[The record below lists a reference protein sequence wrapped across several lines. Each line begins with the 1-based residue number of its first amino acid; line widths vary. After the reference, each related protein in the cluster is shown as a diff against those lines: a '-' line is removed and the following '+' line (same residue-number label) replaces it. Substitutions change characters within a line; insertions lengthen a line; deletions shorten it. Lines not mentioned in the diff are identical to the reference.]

1 MQRRSLFTSIKNQ
14 CQLRVSY
21 ELKIYVIKSLRDLL
35 LLAIEFF
42 IETTMVQLISTFEH
56 DRTPLRDLGYE
67 FLEIINARKIA
78 FIGYTYQFSIETL
91 AIIWILFC
99 FCNGTYGLSII
110 QKGARCLTIA
120 RALRVCLFSM
130 TMLPSPKPWCRF
142 PGPVKPFTILIG
154 GACNDLLYS
163 GHVTIYTLTG
173 IAFTVLSQRYPLR
186 ILRVGI
192 PLFIWLHLIQRII
205 CTILERHHYSIDMFL
220 GCIVTLLIWKCKPLH
235 IDLPKVPQNL
245 FLHLKQLLFPKFR
258 SIPKEV

>member
-1 MQRRSLFTSIKNQ
+1 MQRRSLFASIKSQ
-14 CQLRVSY
+14 CQLRVSD
-21 ELKIYVIKSLRDLL
+21 ELKIYVLKSLRDLL

-56 DRTPLRDLGYE
+56 DRTPLRDLGFE
-67 FLEIINARKIA
+67 LLEKIHVKRIA
-78 FIGYTYQFSIETL
+78 YIGFQFSIEML

-99 FCNGTYGLSII
+99 FCNGSYGLTII

-130 TMLPSPKPWCRF
+130 TILPSPKPWCRF

-173 IAFTVLSQRYPLR
+173 IAFTVLSQRYPFR
-186 ILRVGI
+186 ILRIGI
-192 PLFIWLHLIQRII
+192 PIFIWLHIIQRII

-245 FLHLKQLLFPKFR
+245 FLHLKQLLFPKVR
-258 SIPKEV
+258 SILKEV